1 MPPRSIFW
9 KPDRKSRD
17 ETAGCFP
24 ADLGAGGHHLAS
36 MPGMA
41 GTGWPRKADR
51 GGGRPVTPWRP
62 AVRWW
67 RWCGWWRP
75 CFRHGW
81 HGLIESVVSCGRLAH
96 QADQIVMGW
105 FTRDTE
111 AEAMSGTLT
120 ADETIALHR
129 LEAAVEAGVQ
139 ATLTVLEAGKALAE
153 IRTRQLFR
161 DSAGSW
167 DEYVSSRFKI
177 TRRRADQMVSFAG
190 VQEAIEAVSTKTGT
204 AVPVLSE
211 RASRP
216 LVGLPSEVV
225 AEVVA
230 EAAESPEG
238 VTAGSIRKA
247 AAKRKKAKAK
257 AARPRRFKVAGAVV
271 MVTFNRKSNG
281 SVLDALTAAM
291 RQAEDELERQAE
303 AA

>member
-1 MPPRSIFW
+1 
-9 KPDRKSRD
+9 
-17 ETAGCFP
+17 
-24 ADLGAGGHHLAS
+24 
-36 MPGMA
+36 
-41 GTGWPRKADR
+41 
-51 GGGRPVTPWRP
+51 
-62 AVRWW
+62 
-67 RWCGWWRP
+67 
-75 CFRHGW
+75 
-81 HGLIESVVSCGRLAH
+81 VVSCGRLAH